1 MANSFPG
8 SVKTFSAKATGDIIQ
23 VTHVTDLESEVVA
36 LETILLNG
44 PFTMGNSTVN
54 TVFSAG
60 SLAITGNVGIGT
72 TSPNGKFEVT
82 GTNGSINLNNNGDQV
97 GFTRNGYN
105 YVTASGAAATL
116 QIQASGASGQ
126 LTFATAG
133 TERARF
139 DSSGSFFTTGNV
151 AFGNTSASGFGR
163 LVSWGGASGTATS
176 SGAFVTPGTA
186 QSEKSDLALYSTF
199 EGTADNGPRR
209 TADIIAGFNGGAW
222 GYEYLAFN
230 VGNGGSANDT
240 KVVTSEKMRLDA
252 NGNLGLGN
260 TTPSTP
266 GGTRNF
272 YMTSAGTTIMR
283 VHSTVANTGQAR
295 FDWTTPAGNG
305 YVIAGLY
312 EQSGAGPY
320 FQISSGSGVV
330 DGIYDLPTHV
340 FRISGTERWRV
351 STGGHFLAGTDNAY
365 DIGASGATRP
375 RDFFLGR
382 NAVIGGNV
390 TSSTVYS
397 TTVGA
402 TNRDLYVDNTGLF
415 GYVSS
420 IRASKT
426 EIAPLANVEW
436 LHALSPVS
444 FRYRKRDENGV
455 YTEEPDG
462 ITEFGLI
469 AEDTEVVKPE
479 LCFYDVVDGTPE
491 LRGIS
496 YSKLIVPLLK
506 AVQEQQAIIDK
517 LTARIAALEAD
528 RS

>member
-8 SVKTFSAKATGDIIQ
+8 SVKTFQSKTSGQ
-23 VTHVTDLESEVVA
+23 VIGLTHLTDLDQEVSA
-36 LETILLNG
+36 IETVLLNG
-44 PFTMGNSTVN
+44 PLTMGNSTVN

-60 SLAITGNVGIGT
+60 SLV
-72 TSPNGKFEVT
+72 
-82 GTNGSINLNNNGDQV
+82 
-97 GFTRNGYN
+97 
-105 YVTASGAAATL
+105 
-116 QIQASGASGQ
+116 
-126 LTFATAG
+126 
-133 TERARF
+133 
-139 DSSGSFFTTGNV
+139 TTGNV

-295 FDWTTPAGNG
+295 FDWTTPAPNG

-351 STGGHFLAGTDNAY
+351 STGGHFLAGTDNTS

-375 RDFFLGR
+375 RNTYVANSVVVG
-382 NAVIGGNV
+382 ANV
-390 TSSTVYS
+390 TVNTSAILIGNSSVNTIATSTSIVTGNSTVNTTYGVGQIAFPATQNASADANTLDDYEEGTWTPTLGGTATYTTQTATYTKIGRQVHVRFRLKVNAIGTGSTSTVSGLPFTSADVYS
-397 TTVGA
+397 GVISYYVSLATSVYSLTCYTSGTTV
-402 TNRDLYVDNTGLF
+402 LFTG
-415 GYVSS
+415 
-420 IRASKT
+420 
-426 EIAPLANVEW
+426 
-436 LHALSPVS
+436 
-444 FRYRKRDENGV
+444 
-455 YTEEPDG
+455 
-462 ITEFGLI
+462 
-469 AEDTEVVKPE
+469 
-479 LCFYDVVDGTPE
+479 
-491 LRGIS
+491 
-496 YSKLIVPLLK
+496 
-506 AVQEQQAIIDK
+506 Q
-517 LTARIAALEAD
+517 AALDANIDNGIAIWGNSAEVIAD
-528 RS
+528 ITYFV

>member
-1 MANSFPG
+1 M
-8 SVKTFSAKATGDIIQ
+8 
-23 VTHVTDLESEVVA
+23 L
-36 LETILLNG
+36 
-44 PFTMGNSTVN
+44 
-54 TVFSAG
+54 
-60 SLAITGNVGIGT
+60 
-72 TSPNGKFEVT
+72 
-82 GTNGSINLNNNGDQV
+82 
-97 GFTRNGYN
+97 
-105 YVTASGAAATL
+105 
-116 QIQASGASGQ
+116 
-126 LTFATAG
+126 
-133 TERARF
+133 
-139 DSSGSFFTTGNV
+139 
-151 AFGNTSASGFGR
+151 
-163 LVSWGGASGTATS
+163 
-176 SGAFVTPGTA
+176 
-186 QSEKSDLALYSTF
+186 
-199 EGTADNGPRR
+199 
-209 TADIIAGFNGGAW
+209 
-222 GYEYLAFN
+222 
-230 VGNGGSANDT
+230 
-240 KVVTSEKMRLDA
+240 
-252 NGNLGLGN
+252 
-260 TTPSTP
+260 
-266 GGTRNF
+266 
-272 YMTSAGTTIMR
+272 
-283 VHSTVANTGQAR
+283 
-295 FDWTTPAGNG
+295 
-305 YVIAGLY
+305 
-312 EQSGAGPY
+312 
-320 FQISSGSGVV
+320 
-330 DGIYDLPTHV
+330 
-340 FRISGTERWRV
+340 FRSISGTERWRV